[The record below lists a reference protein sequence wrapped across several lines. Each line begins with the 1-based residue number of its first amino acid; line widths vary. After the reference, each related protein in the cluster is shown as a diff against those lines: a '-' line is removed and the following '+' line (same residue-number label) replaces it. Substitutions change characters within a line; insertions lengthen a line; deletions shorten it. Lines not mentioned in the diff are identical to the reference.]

1 MKKITAVLIV
11 MLITGCTGMGMG
23 MGSPATSG
31 RSDMRAG
38 QMSSMGNHS
47 VIDDNGQLTPH
58 HGG

>member
-11 MLITGCTGMGMG
+11 MLITGCTGMGMDS
-23 MGSPATSG
+23 SPTSG

-47 VIDDNGQLTPH
+47 VIDDNGQLTLH

>member
-11 MLITGCTGMGMG
+11 MLVTGCTGMGMG
-23 MGSPATSG
+23 STATSG

-38 QMSSMGNHS
+38 QTSSMNNHS
-47 VIDDNGQLTPH
+47 VIDGNGQLTLH